1 MNMCHELVMNENI
14 LLQTLGF
21 DLAVDHPHTHIIK
34 CCQLVR
40 GGWRG
45 AGSIYLRPSIILSLL
60 FIYSMQYPSLINSPP
75 DKENYLSAE
84 GIQEWREE
92 FMICNILASKDLGQV
107 SYLLATNM

>member
-1 MNMCHELVMNENI
+1 MEEQPRKLDHVVRVAHYIQYRGEPMIDPKSDHYHTLSQELVMNENI

-40 GGWRG
+40 GTKNHKM
-45 AGSIYLRPSIILSLL
+45 ALNSLFGFFL
-60 FIYSMQYPSLINSPP
+60 LKKLNFV
-75 DKENYLSAE
+75 
-84 GIQEWREE
+84 
-92 FMICNILASKDLGQV
+92 ASKDLGQV